1 MDVCKLNLSS
11 WNEVEVRLYVIEVL
25 FKLRELTSAKQ
36 RILICD
42 NWWPPLFEACLV
54 MCINHEVDKRTLH
67 ASAHAA
73 KKIEASSCK
82 LYATVKINHAQLG
95 SKIPMRLWLKIKLS
109 WLSPLANLR
118 VIGVILAIRNRCV
131 RNVWNSCNKSR
142 ELFLNL
148 SATLVK
154 LCDTVFISC
163 YLLFSCLSLFL
174 LALTHEKANLLRNSV
189 ALCLKRLNLSDYASA
204 LLIKLKEFL
213 AIPMS
218 ILPGLARLIYEVRV
232 LAHKFDI
239 KHAASP

>member
-1 MDVCKLNLSS
+1 MDVCKLDLSS
-11 WNEVEVRLYVIEVL
+11 WNEVEVRLYVIEIF

-36 RILICD
+36 RVLICD

-54 MCINHEVDKRTLH
+54 MCINHEVDKCTLH
-67 ASAHAA
+67 ASAHAT

-82 LYATVKINHAQLG
+82 LYATVKINHAQHG
-95 SKIPMRLWLKIKLS
+95 SKIPVRLWLKIKLS

-118 VIGVILAIRNRCV
+118 VIGVILAIRNGCV
-131 RNVWNSCNKSR
+131 RNVWNSCNKGG

-148 SATLVK
+148 SAALIK
-154 LCDTVFISC
+154 LCDAIFVSC

-174 LALTHEKANLLRNSV
+174 LALTHKKANLLRNSV
-189 ALCLKRLNLSDYASA
+189 TLCLKRLNLGNYAPA
-204 LLIKLKEFL
+204 LLVKLKEFL
-213 AIPMS
+213 AIPMGVLS
-218 ILPGLARLIYEVRV
+218 GLASLIHEVRI